1 MEKDVKSIEEL
12 NQKLIDYITKLQ
24 TQNKELIEDT
34 SLNAMHIKQLRDKF
48 ERAYNGLNDELR
60 QTNKNCDEFSQ
71 GLEVKFNENGN
82 NNYANFIKELVKND
96 FTAMR
101 NNIVEDFKREF
112 GGKTPAK
119 QGSNLVSII
128 ALILSGISFV
138 FLMLLNFKFDLFSQ
152 ILR

>member
-24 TQNKELIEDT
+24 TENKELIEDT

-48 ERAYNGLNDELR
+48 ERVYNGLNDELR

-71 GLEVKFNENGN
+71 GLEVKFNENSN

-96 FTAMR
+96 FTAMQ

-112 GGKTPAK
+112 GGKAPAK

-128 ALILSGISFV
+128 ALILSGVSFV

-152 ILR
+152 ILK